1 MASKRQSQDWT
12 TEPGLLDSERKKE
25 RSACKDRQRRDSSG
39 THSCVLKQLRSYPV
53 EKGRDFICIALEGRT
68 SVAWKKVPGGG
79 FHSIQ
84 DVRAWWEENCP
95 RREHPAERGDH
106 DNQRTPS
113 HPTGLSTVSFGE
125 ACSRCEQS

>member
-12 TEPGLLDSERKKE
+12 TEPGLLDSERRKE
-25 RSACKDRQRRDSSG
+25 RSACKDRQKRDSSG
-39 THSCVLKQLRSYPV
+39 THSCVLKQLRSHPV
-53 EKGRDFICIALEGRT
+53 EKGGDFICIALEGRT
-68 SVAWKKVPGGG
+68 SAPWKKVPGGG

-84 DVRAWWEENCP
+84 DVRAWWGGELSQGTAPC
-95 RREHPAERGDH
+95 REGGH

-125 ACSRCEQS
+125 ARSRCEQS